1 LGASGAGKST
11 TADILLGLL
20 EPDEG
25 EILFNGQPVTADDIK
40 IWRSRMGY
48 VAESPYLLDDSVVNN
63 IVFGEDE
70 ANADRLIWA
79 AGVAGLDDVFGELT
93 KESLDVMV
101 GQYGTNLSN
110 GQKQRIAIARAL
122 YRNPDLLIL
131 DEATNGL
138 DLISE
143 SRLLKSLSALP
154 ELTLI
159 FISHR
164 PSIMKF
170 CRQLIIFQQGTTVA
184 NGTYEE
190 LVLHPEYKDL
200 LA

>member
-1 LGASGAGKST
+1 
-11 TADILLGLL
+11 L

-25 EILFNGQPVTADDIK
+25 EIFFNGQPVTAADIK
-40 IWRSRMGY
+40 FWRLRMGY
-48 VAESPYLLDDSVVNN
+48 VAENPYLLDDSVANN

-70 ANADRLIWA
+70 TNEDQLIWA
-79 AGVAGLDDVFGELT
+79 AGIAGLDDVFGDLT
-93 KESLDVMV
+93 KESLDVMI
-101 GQYGTNLSN
+101 GQHGTNLSN

-122 YRNPDLLIL
+122 YRKPDLLIL

-143 SRLLKSLSALP
+143 AHLLKSLSALP

-170 CRQLIIFQQGTTVA
+170 CRQLIIFQRGVTVA
-184 NGTYEE
+184 HRTYDE
-190 LVLHPEYKDL
+190 LIQQPEYKDL